1 MTAAYELW
9 ETRTG
14 NLMDSFET
22 QDEALS
28 VVADAIRRYG
38 PSYVDSIMLVFG
50 YGDESK
56 EIASGKHLAEW
67 AMKGAR

>member
-1 MTAAYELW
+1 MIAAYELW

-22 QDEALS
+22 QEEALS
-28 VVADAIRRYG
+28 AVADAIQRYG
-38 PSYVDSIMLVFG
+38 ASYVDSIILVLG

-56 EIASGKHLAEW
+56 EIASGRYLAEW
-67 AMKGAR
+67 AMKRAE